1 MHATYRLLQIDDNV
15 LRSQFGQPVPCSG
28 QMLETWSP
36 ENHGQHRQDDRSLP
50 TQVNTDILDALCNSQ
65 VTQVTTLLVTS
76 HPNHGPCKY
85 VSGQLGMLGTTK
97 TTPPLH
103 HNTPDLLFEPRVDR
117 IQMTPAKV
125 FRYPPVI
132 CLIFDWSPQATIITN
147 YTGHDVTT
155 PIAYYKLMTKL
166 RSANSWDIG

>member
-1 MHATYRLLQIDDNV
+1 
-15 LRSQFGQPVPCSG
+15 
-28 QMLETWSP
+28 MLETWSP

-50 TQVNTDILDALCNSQ
+50 TQVNTDILDTLCNSQ
-65 VTQVTTLLVTS
+65 VTQVTPLLVTS

-97 TTPPLH
+97 TIPPLH

-125 FRYPPVI
+125 FPIPI
-132 CLIFDWSPQATIITN
+132 CDLFNIRLVTPGYNNYQLHRTRRHYAYRLLQIDDKIEVCSP
-147 YTGHDVTT
+147 TT
-155 PIAYYKLMTKL
+155 
-166 RSANSWDIG
+166 S